1 MINGKF
7 FYLTEEQIQAHLDK
21 EDYIKKAE
29 EEAKRLAMTKTKVI
43 KIVQEEAEKIGIY
56 PKKVTS
62 AKAGEKFKK
71 NEDAEMQV
79 HKRNNDKRN
88 FNAHNLFKFADFGIT
103 ELDELGVPF
112 VNNMVIKNLSMRSSL
127 LMCLV
132 IKPSKDGMIFTS
144 LKLKK
149 LIVEHPD
156 QEKLQYK
163 KVKLEAVGMPPP
175 TATPSSSNSMPPP
188 PTPSSSNT
196 KPPPPTP
203 STSNIMPPPPTP
215 STLNTMPPPG
225 LNTSTS
231 SNTLPSHATFASM
244 GTNKGNE
251 HQFKMDMEALYEMD
265 REQITNEE
273 DNQFWED
280 CAREFDQ
287 VEEHMA

>member
-43 KIVQEEAEKIGIY
+43 KIIQEEAEKIGIY

-71 NEDAEMQV
+71 NKDAEMQV

-88 FNAHNLFKFADFGIT
+88 FNAHNLFKFVDFGIT

-112 VNNMVIKNLSMRSSL
+112 VNNMVIKEPEYGIFFSDVFGNQAFQRWNDIHKVRIDSLVSYLVMASM
-127 LMCLV
+127 
-132 IKPSKDGMIFTS
+132 IKTLENARFS

-149 LIVEHPD
+149 LIAEHPD

-163 KVKLEAVGMPPP
+163 KVKLEAVGYMLDKVL
-175 TATPSSSNSMPPP
+175 M
-188 PTPSSSNT
+188 
-196 KPPPPTP
+196 
-203 STSNIMPPPPTP
+203 
-215 STLNTMPPPG
+215 L
-225 LNTSTS
+225 
-231 SNTLPSHATFASM
+231 
-244 GTNKGNE
+244 
-251 HQFKMDMEALYEMD
+251 
-265 REQITNEE
+265 
-273 DNQFWED
+273 
-280 CAREFDQ
+280 
-287 VEEHMA
+287 